1 MQPGWAGKSKDYHY
15 GRPNVSHLSG
25 SVGKMK
31 KLLVFAVALMLLA
44 TVLKANLGPIEL
56 AIILIVAVPL
66 AWLVARR
73 VGTKPR

>member
-1 MQPGWAGKSKDYHY
+1 
-15 GRPNVSHLSG
+15 
-25 SVGKMK
+25 MK
-31 KLLVFAVALMLLA
+31 KLLVFAIVLMLLA

>member
-1 MQPGWAGKSKDYHY
+1 M
-15 GRPNVSHLSG
+15 SHLSG

-31 KLLVFAVALMLLA
+31 KLLVFAVALFLIVAIVLMLLA

>member
-1 MQPGWAGKSKDYHY
+1 
-15 GRPNVSHLSG
+15 
-25 SVGKMK
+25 MK
-31 KLLVFAVALMLLA
+31 KLLVFAVALFLIVAIVLMLLA